1 MTGATRR
8 RPEPGSTLVRGI
20 RRWDMVAL
28 VINAVIGAGIF
39 GLPAR
44 AFDLAGPWS
53 LVAFAACAVVVTLI
67 VLCFAELGSR
77 FDQTGGPY
85 LYVRAAFGP
94 LSGFTVGWLI
104 WLARVTAFAAL
115 CNLFV
120 GNLGHFWPGAEL
132 APWRAVVITGVV
144 AVLTAVNVRGI
155 RQAALVGNAFTI
167 GKLIPLVLFVAV
179 GAFFVDPGRLALASP
194 APERFSEA
202 VLLLVFA
209 FTGFET
215 ATIPAGE
222 TRAPRRDLP
231 FALLIA
237 MAVVTLLYMTI
248 QLVCIGT
255 LPGLASS
262 QRPLAD
268 AAREFLG
275 PAGAALVAA
284 GALVSVTGT
293 LNSIMIAGPRLPFA
307 MAVEGQ
313 LPRLLAATH
322 PRFHTPHVSILL
334 TAAVVLVL
342 TLQGSFIG
350 AVTLSTIVRLLSYAA
365 ICAALPALRWRDRKA
380 SATGLHEPSAVEGVA
395 VAGPAFRV
403 PAGGL
408 VAAVSLALCAWL
420 LSSSAWREAL
430 TAAIAALLGLVLHGA
445 HRALRRGG
453 SGRASG

>member
-1 MTGATRR
+1 M
-8 RPEPGSTLVRGI
+8 TLVRGI
-20 RRWDMVAL
+20 RRWDLVAL

-39 GLPAR
+39 GLPSR
-44 AFDLAGPWS
+44 VFDLAGPWS
-53 LVAFAACAVVVTLI
+53 LVAFGACAVVVTLI

-77 FDQTGGPY
+77 FDATGGPY
-85 LYVRAAFGP
+85 LYVRGAFGP
-94 LSGFTVGWLI
+94 LAGFTVGWLI

-120 GNLGHFWPGAEL
+120 GYLGHFWPGAGV
-132 APWRAVVITGVV
+132 APWRALVITGMV

-179 GAFFVDPGRLALASP
+179 GVFFVDPGRLTLAAPPSP
-194 APERFSEA
+194 SRFSEA
-202 VLLLVFA
+202 ALLLIFA

-231 FALLIA
+231 FALLTA
-237 MAVVTLLYMTI
+237 MAVVTVLYMTI

-255 LPGLASS
+255 LPGLAAS

-275 PAGAALVAA
+275 PVGAALVAA

-307 MAVEGQ
+307 MAAEGQ
-313 LPRLLAATH
+313 LPRVLAATH

-350 AVTLSTIVRLLSYAA
+350 AVTMSTIIRLLSYAA
-365 ICAALPALRWRDRKA
+365 TCAALPALRWRDRKA
-380 SATGLHEPSAVEGVA
+380 SAMGLGEPSAVEGVA
-395 VAGPAFRV
+395 PPAFRV

-408 VAAVSLALCAWL
+408 VAAVSLILCVWL
-420 LSSSAWREAL
+420 LSSGAWREAL
-430 TAAIAALLGLVLHGA
+430 TATIAATLGLVLHGVY
-445 HRALRRGG
+445 RALRRGG
-453 SGRASG
+453 PGRASG